1 MKLSRIWELR
11 LIKNHFQLRR
21 LFTKKKSRYNKL
33 QIRICNKLLK
43 MNTTM
48 KRKSMSTTMKR
59 MTKEL

>member
-1 MKLSRIWELR
+1 MKLSRIWELS
-11 LIKNHFQLRR
+11 LIKNLSQLRS

-33 QIRICNKLLK
+33 QTRICNKLLK